1 MRRLLWL
8 LPLFL
13 ICAAAAARA
22 EVPRQIGWEDLV
34 PEAAPL
40 ADPFEHLT
48 MNQRVELEIIAA
60 ARDRQSG
67 KSVHWGRPSFGDVSK
82 FEDRLRRQGLD
93 VEQLLAQYDDFNAAI
108 FHRNQMV
115 ADDLNGRFV
124 RMPGYALPLEFKDTG
139 VTELLLVP
147 YIGACIHV
155 PPPPPNQIVYVSLER
170 PFESD
175 DLFTPVWI
183 TGRLAVERVSKSLSY
198 VDGQAMIPAG
208 YRMTAVRVEPYEEPA
223 ADSGR

>member
-1 MRRLLWL
+1 MLRSLWL
-8 LPLFL
+8 LPLFAL
-13 ICAAAAARA
+13 CAVAVARA
-22 EVPRQIGWEDLV
+22 ELPRQIGWDDLV

-40 ADPFEHLT
+40 VDPFEHLT

-67 KSVHWGRPSFGDVSK
+67 KSVHWGRPAFDDVSK
-82 FEDRLRRQGLD
+82 FEDRLRQQGLD
-93 VEQLLAQYDDFNAAI
+93 VQELLAKYDDFNAEI
-108 FHRNQMV
+108 FHRNQAV
-115 ADDLNGRFV
+115 ADDLNGQFI

-155 PPPPPNQIVYVSLER
+155 PPPPPNQIVYVSLKR
-170 PFESD
+170 PFEAD

-198 VDGQAMIPAG
+198 VDGQAMISAG
-208 YRMTAVRVEPYEEPA
+208 YKMTAVRIEPYEESTSG
-223 ADSGR
+223 SGR